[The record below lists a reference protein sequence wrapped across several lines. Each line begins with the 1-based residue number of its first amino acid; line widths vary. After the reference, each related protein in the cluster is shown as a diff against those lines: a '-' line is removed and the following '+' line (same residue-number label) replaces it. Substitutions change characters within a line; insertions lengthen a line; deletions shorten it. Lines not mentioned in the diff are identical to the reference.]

1 MKSGPEMPT
10 REGGVAEMRTCRPLA
25 ECMAVKQELADK
37 DEEIIM
43 HNIRKVTQKKV
54 KDSSTENKWG
64 NRPNCS
70 AGVEK

>member
-1 MKSGPEMPT
+1 MPT

-25 ECMAVKQELADK
+25 ECMAVKKELADK
-37 DEEIIM
+37 DEEIM
-43 HNIRKVTQKKV
+43 MYNIRKVTQKKV

-64 NRPNCS
+64 SRLNCS